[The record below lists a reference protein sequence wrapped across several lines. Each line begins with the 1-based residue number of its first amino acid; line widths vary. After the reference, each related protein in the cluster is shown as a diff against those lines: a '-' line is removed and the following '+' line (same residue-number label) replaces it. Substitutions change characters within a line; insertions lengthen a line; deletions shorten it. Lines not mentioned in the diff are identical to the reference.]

1 MKFHVFAVTALFMI
15 AGCGGGGGSG
25 STPAQP
31 PQPPQP
37 PQPVSAMTTAT
48 ISIAFPV
55 PTSSG
60 SSNARSPR
68 YVSTNAAS
76 VKVTINSIN
85 GNPTLP
91 PYVTPNPFTAQ
102 LTTTG
107 ASPNCTVSGG
117 TATCTVS
124 NVPAPVGSNVS
135 FTFQVLDTSN
145 RVLTEAT
152 VLENVLAGVV
162 SNFSI
167 ALNGVVGALVVQN
180 LPAGPLT
187 AGAPSSSQTF
197 ADIVR
202 VNDPSGARIVGPD
215 AFDAGK
221 TVTVTDNDTSGQT
234 SLAGHPPAV
243 CSGTLTCTLSRG
255 SDTVDLIYTGRAV
268 APAPADAFAVT
279 ATSTSI
285 ATASTTVTIND
296 SPIVV
301 TGPIS
306 TDASGDGNI
315 DNGSPTMFFTSIAG
329 SATFTASELGWS
341 NSPYNQLFG
350 HNESTNSGSGV
361 GSVKSCAG
369 IATVSPASG
378 TAVTYTV
385 TPVGIGVCTVTIS
398 DGIGQAYKLYVSV
411 AASQIILNGKHREPQ

>member
-1 MKFHVFAVTALFMI
+1 MNLRVLAVAALFTV
-15 AGCGGGGGSG
+15 AGCGGGGSSG

-31 PQPPQP
+31 PQPSP
-37 PQPVSAMTTAT
+37 PTQPVSPMSTAT
-48 ISIAFPV
+48 LFIAFPV

-60 SSNARSPR
+60 SAHARSPR
-68 YVSTNAAS
+68 YVSSNAAS

-85 GNPTLP
+85 GNTALP

-107 ASPNCTVSGG
+107 ANPNCTVAGG
-117 TATCTVS
+117 TVTCTVS

-135 FTFQVLDTSN
+135 YTFQVLDASN

-152 VLENVLAGVV
+152 ALENVPAGVV
-162 SNFSI
+162 STFNI
-167 ALNGVVGALVVQN
+167 TLNGVVGALVVQN

-187 AGAPSSSQTF
+187 AGVPSSSQTL

-202 VNDPSGARIVGPD
+202 VNDPSGARITGAD
-215 AFDAGK
+215 AFDTGK

-234 SLAGHPPAV
+234 SLAGHPAAI
-243 CSGTLTCTLSRG
+243 CSSTLVCTLSRG
-255 SDTVDLIYTGRAV
+255 SDTVDLVYTGRAV

-279 ATSTSI
+279 ATSTGVT
-285 ATASTTVTIND
+285 TASATVTIDD

-329 SATFTASELGWS
+329 SGTFTASELGWS
-341 NSPYNQLFG
+341 NSPYNQKFG
-350 HNESTNSGSGV
+350 HDESTNSGSGV
-361 GSVKSCAG
+361 GSTKSCAG
-369 IATVSPASG
+369 IATVTPASG
-378 TAVTYTV
+378 TAVSYTV
-385 TPVGIGVCTVTIS
+385 TPVGTGVCTVTIS
-398 DGIGQAYKLYVSV
+398 DGVGQTSKLYVSV
-411 AASQIILNGKHREPQ
+411 ATSQIILNGKHREPQ